1 MKEFI
6 KEAAQRVKTE
16 TPTFF
21 KKVIKGGMGIGA
33 VGAGLV
39 APSLS
44 AAVHWPDL
52 LVQIGGHMVAIGGVA
67 AAVAKFACTDKKE
80 EGSI

>member
-6 KEAAQRVKTE
+6 KEATQRIKTE
-16 TPTFF
+16 TPVFF
-21 KKVIKGGMGIGA
+21 KKIIKGGIGIGA

-39 APSLS
+39 APALS
-44 AAVHWPDL
+44 AAVHWPEI

-67 AAVAKFACTDKKE
+67 AAVSKFACADKKE
-80 EGSI
+80 DDAA